1 MNGSE
6 LSILDNG
13 DWITLGEIISS
24 STHTEVDNYRCIVS
38 NEINLPRQ
46 TTTKMEVVLTPNVKS
61 TLQNEPRQKFRALG
75 LEIDAM
81 VTHQDLSF
89 GMYGVGLTME
99 WIVLDSKDI
108 GNAEVALQSCLD
120 TMEFNEDLL

>member
-1 MNGSE
+1 MNTE

-13 DWITLGEIISS
+13 DWVTLGEIISS
-24 STHTEVDNYRCIVS
+24 SSHTEVDTYSCVGS
-38 NEINLPRQ
+38 SEINLPRQ
-46 TTTKMEVVLTPNVKS
+46 TTAKLEIVLTPNAKS
-61 TLQNEPRQKFRALG
+61 TLRNEPRQKFRAHG

-81 VTHQDLSF
+81 VTQQDISI

-108 GNAEVALQSCLD
+108 GNDEVALQSCLD